1 MQHRLAAQIF
11 SFLQPVFHPRLSL
24 TSLWVLGTA
33 SSDRP
38 CLNKMDSITLLE
50 QKGCLAFH
58 FSTNNW
64 KLVYHVNKYKA
75 IQYPTRAPS
84 SSPFFPEYAP
94 QEFLVTFHE
103 KQPQAGCPF
112 HPWPCGTFDVYT
124 SAMMHLMPSMD
135 APVWPAHCLWMD
147 VQAEGCRAWTSWLNG
162 LLKQLLHKDQGILGG
177 KGRALQWGSWGRQN
191 CGFSIHRLNQ
201 SNK

>member
-11 SFLQPVFHPRLSL
+11 SFLGPVFHPRLSL

-38 CLNKMDSITLLE
+38 CLNKMDSTTLLE

-75 IQYPTRAPS
+75 IQYPTTAPS

-112 HPWPCGTFDVYT
+112 HPWPCGTIWCL
-124 SAMMHLMPSMD
+124 HLCHD
-135 APVWPAHCLWMD
+135 APDAFHGCSCLASTLFVDGCAGWGLQSLD
-147 VQAEGCRAWTSWLNG
+147 QLAEWIAEATLAQGPGDFRWQRQSSAVG
-162 LLKQLLHKDQGILGG
+162 QLGQTKLWFQHSQTKPE
-177 KGRALQWGSWGRQN
+177 
-191 CGFSIHRLNQ
+191 
-201 SNK
+201 

>member
-11 SFLQPVFHPRLSL
+11 SFLGPVFHPRLSL

-38 CLNKMDSITLLE
+38 CLSKMYSTTLLK
-50 QKGCLAFH
+50 QKGCSVFH
-58 FSTNNW
+58 FSTNNS

-75 IQYPTRAPS
+75 IQNSHHATKLF
-84 SSPFFPEYAP
+84 PFFPEYAP

-112 HPWPCGTFDVYT
+112 HPWPCGTFDVHT
-124 SAMMHLMPSMD
+124 SAMMHMVPCMG
-135 APVWPAHCLWMD
+135 APVWLAHCLQMD

-162 LLKQLLHKDQGILGG
+162 LMKQLLHKDQGILGG
-177 KGRALQWGSWGRQN
+177 RG
-191 CGFSIHRLNQ
+191 
-201 SNK
+201 